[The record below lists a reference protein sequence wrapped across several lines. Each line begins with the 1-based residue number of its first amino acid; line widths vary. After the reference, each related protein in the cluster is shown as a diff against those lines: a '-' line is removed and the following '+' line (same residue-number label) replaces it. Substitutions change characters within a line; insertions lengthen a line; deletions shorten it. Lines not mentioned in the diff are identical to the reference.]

1 MLDGDTG
8 PRGSPGHSGTA
19 TPERKVHSVTQH
31 AGGPSPDQLPVSG
44 IDHVGIT
51 VRELERSLAF
61 YRDLLGLRV
70 IEISGDQD
78 VGEIVGIPGAR
89 VKIADLDAGDG
100 RVLELIEYVAGRGDD
115 VLQRPNA
122 AGCPHMALGV
132 HDISQV
138 LRRLAKAG
146 HHADGELTTI
156 TGAIAF
162 EGATVVY
169 LRDPDGAI
177 IELVQR
183 PRQGQRETTDR
194 SHHDGLAQESTG

>member
-1 MLDGDTG
+1 M
-8 PRGSPGHSGTA
+8 
-19 TPERKVHSVTQH
+19 TQR
-31 AGGPSPDQLPVSG
+31 AGGLSPDHLPVAG

-70 IEISGDQD
+70 IEISGAQD
-78 VGEIVGIPGAR
+78 VGQIVGIPGAR

-100 RVLELIEYVAGRGDD
+100 RVLELLEYVAGRGDD
-115 VLQRPNA
+115 VPQRPNA
-122 AGCPHMALGV
+122 AGCPHVAL
-132 HDISQV
+132 QV
-138 LRRLAKAG
+138 RDLPAVLERLARAG
-146 HHADGELTTI
+146 HDPDGAPITI

-169 LRDPDGAI
+169 LRDPDGAV

-183 PRQGQRETTDR
+183 PRPGEARTPAR
-194 SHHDGLAQESTG
+194 GGGPGPG

>member
-1 MLDGDTG
+1 M
-8 PRGSPGHSGTA
+8 
-19 TPERKVHSVTQH
+19 TQQ
-31 AGGPSPDQLPVSG
+31 AGGPSPGHLPVTG

-78 VGEIVGIPGAR
+78 VGQIVGIPGAR

-100 RVLELIEYVAGRGDD
+100 RVLELLEYVAARGDD
-115 VLQRPNA
+115 VPQRPNA
-122 AGCPHMALGV
+122 AGCPHVALQV
-132 HDISQV
+132 HDIPTV
-138 LRRLAKAG
+138 LQRLARAG
-146 HHADGELTTI
+146 HNPDGEPTTI

-169 LRDPDGAI
+169 LRDPDGAV

-183 PRQGQRETTDR
+183 PRPGGAKPPTEAR
-194 SHHDGLAQESTG
+194 